1 MGAKAEGPVSANAD
15 ALTAEITSQSHG
27 GWARAAEQALVW
39 GIIFGRWEGTKGGRK
54 RWTDGWMGGWA
65 GQASGA
71 GLDHVWECIEREG
84 NVGG

>member
-1 MGAKAEGPVSANAD
+1 MGGNEGREEEMD
-15 ALTAEITSQSHG
+15 
-27 GWARAAEQALVW
+27 GWA
-39 GIIFGRWEGTKGGRK
+39 
-54 RWTDGWMGGWA
+54 DGWMGGWV